1 MGSCLNCREVD
12 LRSRAGNANNPL
24 KAVIVWPPIL
34 SSSNSQ
40 ASRSFQAMNNAEF
53 QLQGVSDPRLAV
65 HASSPLPPWLWLIDG
80 TRVLWA
86 HPVGPSPVAPANS
99 ATVARK

>member
-53 QLQGVSDPRLAV
+53 QLQGVSDPRLAG
-65 HASSPLPPWLWLIDG
+65 HATSALPAWLWAIDG
-80 TRVLWA
+80 PRILWA
-86 HPVGPSPVAPANS
+86 NPVG
-99 ATVARK
+99 ARLFDGPNRAARAK